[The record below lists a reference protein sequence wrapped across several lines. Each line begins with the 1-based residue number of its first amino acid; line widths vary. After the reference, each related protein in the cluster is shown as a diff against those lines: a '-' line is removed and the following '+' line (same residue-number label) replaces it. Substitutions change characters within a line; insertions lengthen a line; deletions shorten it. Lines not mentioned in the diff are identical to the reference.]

1 MNNYDFFFWLD
12 VCSNLAQL
20 ESYNIL
26 LHDFNNHDLMEYL
39 KHQDEL
45 LNKVIS
51 QNEQI
56 MQLLKG
62 EQNGN

>member
-1 MNNYDFFFWLD
+1 MNNDFFFLLS
-12 VCSNLAQL
+12 VMANFAQL

-45 LNKVIS
+45 LSKVIS
-51 QNEQI
+51 QNEEI
-56 MQLLKG
+56 IELLKG
-62 EQNGN
+62 EQND

>member
-1 MNNYDFFFWLD
+1 MNNDFFFWLG
-12 VCSNLAQL
+12 VMANFAQL

-39 KHQDEL
+39 KHQNEL

-56 MQLLKG
+56 IQLLKG

>member
-1 MNNYDFFFWLD
+1 MNNDFFFWLG
-12 VCSNLAQL
+12 VMANFAQL

-45 LNKVIS
+45 LSKVIS
-51 QNEQI
+51 QNEEI
-56 MQLLKG
+56 KKLLKG
-62 EQNGN
+62 EQND